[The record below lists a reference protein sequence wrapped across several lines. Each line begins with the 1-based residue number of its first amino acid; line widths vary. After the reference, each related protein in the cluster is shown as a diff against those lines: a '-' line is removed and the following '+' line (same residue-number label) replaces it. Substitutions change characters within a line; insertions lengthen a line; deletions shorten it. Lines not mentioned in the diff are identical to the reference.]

1 MLSALLASGLWLVG
15 SSFFFFFSKAVA
27 GSVGLLGREEREL
40 CLVVA
45 HGGNY
50 WLNHG
55 VLAMAVVL
63 VACHGDHGFDS
74 EMGGWAWRRQRRRQ
88 RRRLWC

>member
-1 MLSALLASGLWLVG
+1 MGYWLVG
-15 SSFFFFFSKAVA
+15 CGWWVAGFFSEAVA
-27 GSVGLLGREEREL
+27 GGVGLLGREEREL
-40 CLVVA
+40 SLVVA

-63 VACHGDHGFDS
+63 VVCV
-74 EMGGWAWRRQRRRQ
+74 E
-88 RRRLWC
+88 L

>member
-1 MLSALLASGLWLVG
+1 MGYWLVG
-15 SSFFFFFSKAVA
+15 CGWWVARFFFFFSEAMA
-27 GSVGLLGREEREL
+27 GDVGLLGREEREL
-40 CLVVA
+40 SLVVA

-55 VLAMAVVL
+55 VLAMAAVL

-74 EMGGWAWRRQRRRQ
+74 EMGGWAWRRQRRR
-88 RRRLWC
+88 LWC

>member
-1 MLSALLASGLWLVG
+1 MGYWLVG
-15 SSFFFFFSKAVA
+15 YGWWIARFFFFFSEAVA

-40 CLVVA
+40 SLVVA
-45 HGGNY
+45 HDSSY

-63 VACHGDHGFDS
+63 VACHGGHGFDS
-74 EMGGWAWRRQRRRQ
+74 EMERLGRGGEKRRGT
-88 RRRLWC
+88 

>member
-1 MLSALLASGLWLVG
+1 M
-15 SSFFFFFSKAVA
+15 
-27 GSVGLLGREEREL
+27 GLLGREEREL
-40 CLVVA
+40 SLVVA

-63 VACHGDHGFDS
+63 VACHGGHGFDS
-74 EMGGWAWRRQRRRQ
+74 EMERSGRGGEKRRRGL
-88 RRRLWC
+88 RLNLFCWKKKKMVTWQVRIGWRKTHLLCQL